1 MDAKGSI
8 ADVFGVGN
16 VGYEPV
22 TVAPNLSVMT
32 MQTEQSLREY
42 LRVHLRIPLVTK
54 IGPLASTF
62 DFVADAAPGVREVL
76 AVGKVCWEVKEN
88 HFDLVV
94 VDAEASGHVVAQISS
109 PRTIRSLV
117 PRGPLRD
124 QTNWMLEILDDPAQC
139 GVVIVTTPEELPVTE
154 SVSLA
159 QRLRAETRT
168 DIATVVI
175 NAVEPRPDGDAVRLA
190 TDAWFASVAPLHS
203 STVLGAAARRAEQDG
218 QIAVLRAALPNDD
231 VRTVPLRDETGRD
244 LVAAVAGSFAD
255 GTGRGGR

>member
-8 ADVFGVGN
+8 GEVFGVGN

-22 TVAPNLSVMT
+22 TVAPNLSVMA

-124 QTNWMLEILDDPAQC
+124 QTNWMLDILDDPAQC

-159 QRLRAETRT
+159 HRLRAETRT
-168 DIATVVI
+168 EIVAVVV
-175 NAVEPRPDGDAVRLA
+175 NAVEPGPDGDTVLLA
-190 TDAWFASVAPLHS
+190 SDGWFASVAPLHS
-203 STVLGAAARRAEQDG
+203 VTVLGASARRAEQDG
-218 QIAVLRAALPNDD
+218 QIVVLRAALPNDELH
-231 VRTVPLRDETGRD
+231 TVLLRDETGRG
-244 LVAAVAGSFAD
+244 LVDAVAETFAE
-255 GTGRGGR
+255 RSGGDDL